1 MLNYKRTPDMVLER
15 KSENIDI
22 SQVINMKLSE
32 NKTDNLI
39 NDTIQIQRG
48 SENIKEI
55 VNNHHN
61 INHHDSKIIV
71 ETDFTNKTF
80 TFYDSNKNLLGS
92 FNIYEFIKFITSNAS
107 NNFLITVSSTTVKPL
122 IEKYICNLSYT
133 DTSKKYNI
141 NMLNWLDSPFMGN
154 IDTLVKL
161 YLLINT
167 FEKKELQYELT
178 KLNEQERINVS
189 DIYNDLLYNL
199 ISHILKVISILNGK
213 LIDSSKIKGEL
224 LQYSISMVH
233 RLSRIIKNDL
243 EKKHN
248 NIEILKQ
255 NLEHIKS
262 EKRTMNTRLTQLENK
277 NINSI
282 SSNNSNIIDR
292 LVTSTSDNNIQ
303 TITDESEIYDIK
315 TDGDYIKYK
324 NTESATNNNNN
335 NDLTYS
341 ELVNAVDKI
350 RSSSA
355 NISNKTS
362 PNNKASSLMDMI
374 SLNNSISNQ
383 SSDNFFHSE
392 GNGNVKHINYLSS
405 NVL

>member
-1 MLNYKRTPDMVLER
+1 MLNYKRTVDIVLER
-15 KSENIDI
+15 KSETIDI
-22 SQVINMKLSE
+22 DQILDTKLSE
-32 NKTDNLI
+32 NKTDNLV
-39 NDTIQIQRG
+39 NDTIQLHRRG
-48 SENIKEI
+48 NNIKEI
-55 VNNHHN
+55 SNNQHDNNHLDN
-61 INHHDSKIIV
+61 KIIV
-71 ETDFTNKTF
+71 ETDFTNKII

-92 FNIYEFIKFITSNAS
+92 FNIYEFIKFITSNIS
-107 NNFLITVSSTTVKPL
+107 NNFLITVSSKTAKPL
-122 IEKYICNLSYT
+122 IEKYICNVSFT
-133 DTSKKYNI
+133 ENVKKYNI

-167 FEKKELQYELT
+167 FEKQELPYELT

-189 DIYNDLLYNL
+189 DIYNNLLYNL
-199 ISHILKVISILNGK
+199 ISHILKVISMLNGK
-213 LIDSSKIKGEL
+213 LIDSSKIKAEL

-243 EKKHN
+243 EKKHS

-303 TITDESEIYDIK
+303 TMTDKSEIYDIH
-315 TDGDYIKYK
+315 TNGEYIKYK
-324 NTESATNNNNN
+324 NTESVTNNN
-335 NDLTYS
+335 LTYS
-341 ELVNAVDKI
+341 ELLNAVDKI

-362 PNNKASSLMDMI
+362 TNNKASSLMDMI

-392 GNGNVKHINYLSS
+392 GNGNAKHINYLSS